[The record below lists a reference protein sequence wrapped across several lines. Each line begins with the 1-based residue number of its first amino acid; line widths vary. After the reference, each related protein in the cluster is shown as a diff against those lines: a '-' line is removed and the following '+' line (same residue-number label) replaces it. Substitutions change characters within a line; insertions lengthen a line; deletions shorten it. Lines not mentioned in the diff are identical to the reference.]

1 MTLSSQPR
9 VLAINGQS
17 SPTSGQLGSSQE
29 IQATFLPVGGVAE
42 AATVN
47 AIFSGMVTANAAA
60 SFAAATSSTAAPA
73 VSSVTALVS
82 STTTS
87 PEVSSVVVSESLL
100 PQAAA
105 KRPKANTA
113 AATRMVDLRNVFPF

>member
-9 VLAINGQS
+9 SLAIVGQS
-17 SPTSGQLGSSQE
+17 SPTSGQLGSSHE

-47 AIFSGMVTANAAA
+47 AIFSGMVTACAAA
-60 SFAAATSSTAAPA
+60 SLAAATSSTAGAA
-73 VSSVTALVS
+73 AEVSSVTSVVS
-82 STTTS
+82 SVAT
-87 PEVSSVVVSESLL
+87 VSSVVVSESL

-113 AATRMVDLRNVFPF
+113 AATRTVDLRNVFPF